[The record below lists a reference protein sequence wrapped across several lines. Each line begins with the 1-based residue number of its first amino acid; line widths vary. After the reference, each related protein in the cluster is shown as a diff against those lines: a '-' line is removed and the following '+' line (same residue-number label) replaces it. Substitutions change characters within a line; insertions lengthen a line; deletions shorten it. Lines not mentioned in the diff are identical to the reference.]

1 MPDVVAI
8 SSDAVRAR
16 PTLRDVAL
24 LAGVSPKTVSR
35 VVNGEAGVSAPKTAA
50 VQRAIAQL
58 DYRPNFTASSL
69 RRVAA
74 DLIFRRL
81 DGEQWRPT
89 THLVPT
95 RLIARG
101 SGEIRG
107 PHSG

>member
-1 MPDVVAI
+1 MPDVVAT

-35 VVNGEAGVSAPKTAA
+35 VVNGEAGVSAP
-50 VQRAIAQL
+50 
-58 DYRPNFTASSL
+58 
-69 RRVAA
+69 
-74 DLIFRRL
+74 
-81 DGEQWRPT
+81 T

-101 SGEIRG
+101 SGEIGG